1 MTRTVD
7 ITPTWKGVLRL
18 MVEVAG
24 NGTSDKGR
32 QSAWAELHRM
42 ADLADRYVA
51 EHTPAPAPEPEPES
65 DPLMD
70 SDTARVEATIAWVGR
85 FNAELDRL
93 EISPNGDDYNDLVGG
108 VLSILQD
115 GVVPTTITQLGGRAR

>member
-24 NGTSDKGR
+24 NGTSEKGR
-32 QSAWAELHRM
+32 QSAWAELTRM

-51 EHTPAPAPEPEPES
+51 EHSPAPEPAP

-85 FNAELDRL
+85 FNSELDRL